1 MMDMKNFK
9 RFKTL
14 PHESKRRI
22 IVRYGI
28 FQIPD
33 LLILVMILFV
43 LQWWMDLPL
52 WLYGCIGGLLVV
64 KEVLIFPFVW
74 NAYEQPR
81 PGETRSLIGMEGIA
95 EERLTPSGY
104 IRVHGELWQ
113 SEVIGKETPIQKGET
128 VLVKGANGLTLLVQ
142 LIEKR

>member
-1 MMDMKNFK
+1 MMRNFK
-9 RFKTL
+9 RFRRL
-14 PHESKRRI
+14 PRESKRRI
-22 IVRYGI
+22 VVRYGL

-33 LLILVMILFV
+33 MLILIVILLV
-43 LQWWMDLPL
+43 LQWWMDLAW
-52 WLYGCIGGLLVV
+52 WLYGCIVGLWVV

-74 NAYEQPR
+74 NAYEQSR